1 MFTALAR
8 FDIRFRWLVIGLWN
22 SVIGFCLMRFAR
34 HPVAAIFPGAARI
47 RGDEPVTAKTAILVC
62 IRNEAP
68 DRVIRNLA
76 PLMSGLAGAGTAEP
90 FDVYVLSDTSD
101 PALAANEEAR
111 FDALAA
117 EWGGRMAV
125 VLDTG
130 AATGD

>member
-1 MFTALAR
+1 
-8 FDIRFRWLVIGLWN
+8 
-22 SVIGFCLMRFAR
+22 MRFAR

-76 PLMSGLAGAGTAEP
+76 PLMSGLAGAGTAER

-101 PALAANEEAR
+101 PALAANEEVR
-111 FDALAA
+111 FGVLAA
-117 EWGGRMAV
+117 EWRGRMAV
-125 VLDTG
+125 VYRRR
-130 AATGD
+130 AATESPRLALPAPHSHRSCEQARRGRACVASAG